1 MCHRTVPA
9 YRVGYCTRGCS
20 GSAESVH
27 AHARLSAPLLL
38 ALKAARE
45 RSLLGRTPRPPVRA
59 ADEQAHCSDGVLEL
73 QRCTRRVEARDR
85 VEAPAGMTAPQDRVA
100 ARPAR

>member
-1 MCHRTVPA
+1 MVPGCRWAVYLLTYCHRG
-9 YRVGYCTRGCS
+9 RLGRGAS

-27 AHARLSAPLLL
+27 THARPRVHLLL

-59 ADEQAHCSDGVLEL
+59 AGEQAHCSDGVLEL
-73 QRCTRRVEARDR
+73 QRYSRRDEARGFSR
-85 VEAPAGMTAPQDRVA
+85 RPPA
-100 ARPAR
+100 

>member
-1 MCHRTVPA
+1 M
-9 YRVGYCTRGCS
+9 
-20 GSAESVH
+20 H
-27 AHARLSAPLLL
+27 AHARLRVHLLL

-59 ADEQAHCSDGVLEL
+59 AGEQAHCSDDALGL
-73 QRCTRRVEARDR
+73 QRCTQRLEARDR